1 MSKYKYVSLGEN
13 VEEMFIG
20 PFGSCLKNECFV
32 NEDEAYC
39 MVYEQKHAIQKTM
52 DVETRYVNE
61 QKYNELKRFNI
72 HGGDIIVSCRG
83 TIGETFIVPADA
95 PLGIMHPSIMKI
107 RLKDGV
113 YDKYYFNLLLM
124 SRLKKHEAE
133 ANGSGIKMVISATEL
148 GKELFPVPTM
158 EEQKEITDIIS
169 KISYVIEK
177 RKQELSDLDELI
189 KSRFVEMFG
198 DPVSNSMGLPT
209 ESMTEV
215 CAIIDGD
222 RGKNYPKQDE
232 FFDMGHCLFLN
243 AKNVTA
249 MGFSFENCMFI
260 TEEKDNSLRKGKI
273 VRGDVVL
280 TTRGTL
286 GNLAF
291 YDDSVPFENV
301 RINSGM
307 VILRMKKNIVTEV
320 FFIEQFKLQLQSIKE
335 KIASG
340 SAQPQLPI
348 STMNKIRILLAP
360 IELQEQF
367 AAFVEQVDKSKLLEW
382 INLAKKS
389 FDLLHERIC
398 IW

>member
-198 DPVSNSMGLPT
+198 DPGTNPYGWEKLTVND
-209 ESMTEV
+209 V
-215 CAIIDGD
+215 CASVV
-222 RGKNYPKQDE
+222 RGPFGSALKKE
-232 FFDMGHCLFLN
+232 FFVPPSDTTYKVYEQKHAIQKSSTIGTYY
-243 AKNVTA
+243 VTA
-249 MGFSFENCMFI
+249 EKYNELRRFECCSGDILMSCSGTMGELYQLPEDCERGIINQALCKFTLNERI
-260 TEEKDNSLRKGKI
+260 LPI
-273 VRGDVVL
+273 VFLSYMRE
-280 TTRGTL
+280 TI
-286 GNLAF
+286 GNLETKGSGIQNIAAVS
-291 YDDSVPFENV
+291 YVKAMP
-301 RINSGM
+301 IN
-307 VILRMKKNIVTEV
+307 
-320 FFIEQFKLQLQSIKE
+320 
-335 KIASG
+335 
-340 SAQPQLPI
+340 LPP
-348 STMNKIRILLAP
+348 LHV
-360 IELQEQF
+360 QEQF
-367 AAFVEQVDKSKLLEW
+367 AAFVEQIDKSKVAVQKSLDETQLL
-382 INLAKKS
+382 
-389 FDLLHERIC
+389 FDSLMQKYFG
-398 IW
+398 

>member
-198 DPVSNSMGLPT
+198 DMILNPNGWERVMLG
-209 ESMTEV
+209 MICDV
-215 CAIIDGD
+215 RDGTHD
-222 RGKNYPKQDE
+222 SPKYYMEGYP
-232 FFDMGHCLFLN
+232 LVTS
-243 AKNVTA
+243 KNVT
-249 MGFSFENCMFI
+249 GGRIDFTDCSLIC
-260 TEEKDNSLRKGKI
+260 EEDYNKI
-273 VRGDVVL
+273 NQRSKVDVGDILMPMIGTVGNPVIVDIDAEFAIKNVALIKFREDAKVVNIFVKALLKSNYFDATVLSKVRG
-280 TTRGTL
+280 GTQKFISL
-286 GNLAF
+286 GDIRKLELLLPPIGLQ
-291 YDDSVPFENV
+291 Y
-301 RINSGM
+301 
-307 VILRMKKNIVTEV
+307 
-320 FFIEQFKLQLQSIKE
+320 QFV
-335 KIASG
+335 
-340 SAQPQLPI
+340 
-348 STMNKIRILLAP
+348 N
-360 IELQEQF
+360 
-367 AAFVEQVDKSKLLEW
+367 FVNQVDKSKVIVQKSLDETQLL
-382 INLAKKS
+382 
-389 FDLLHERIC
+389 FDSLMQKYFG
-398 IW
+398 